1 MSPQSRRGRAIP
13 AGHHK
18 TSARNASRA
27 AAPDKASTKAA
38 APDKAST
45 KAVEPEETPVDEM
58 EPVAEELTPSQ
69 RRVRR
74 RARAHRNPVVS
85 GFMGYVGAYLP
96 LLAVFIAIFA
106 AVWAYNSFAPHTLS
120 PVENFKQAENAWKPS
135 WDSARARVNAADG
148 NFAAQMAAYKDLSK
162 ATKGWMDELSKV
174 QSWNDGAHTDTQ
186 NQTTASQM
194 TTFIQDGRNLVTVID
209 EVTTANT
216 PAALLA
222 HAADL
227 ESVDN
232 SFTGDYRL
240 IEYDVLGVT
249 SAVTPVPTLNLPTG
263 SLPPSAGPSAESSGS
278 AGPSASAGASEA
290 PSASTVPSP
299 SVAPSPSAS

>member
-1 MSPQSRRGRAIP
+1 MSPQSRRGRAVP

-38 APDKAST
+38 TPDKAST
-45 KAVEPEETPVDEM
+45 KAAVPEETPVDET
-58 EPVAEELTPSQ
+58 EPVAQELTPSQ

-74 RARAHRNPVVS
+74 RARTHKNPVVS

-135 WDSARARVNAADG
+135 WDSARARVNGADG

-227 ESVDN
+227 ESIDN

-240 IEYDVLGVT
+240 AEYDVLGVT

-263 SLPPSAGPSAESSGS
+263 SLAPSAGPSAESSGS
-278 AGPSASAGASEA
+278 AGPSASAGVSEA
-290 PSASTVPSP
+290 PSASTVPSA